1 MAAPGGRRARW
12 GVVLRSTWFKV
23 GATVAAAGALVGG
36 AFVAGG
42 YDVAQTKV
50 DDSAV
55 WALQTG
61 QGERYARVDT
71 ALGQLDTVK
80 GVTSPSDLVQANGR
94 VLLYSQNDT
103 KVASVNPAQPAA
115 YTAASTGFADTPPGT
130 LTVVHTGDFVGY
142 LTNTGAVYGSRVEDG
157 TKKSQPIAAPGSGGK
172 RTYSADTI
180 AIGTDG
186 VLYAYS
192 HTAKTVLRY
201 DIRTSKVLGTDAV
214 AGGPDRP
221 GATITAVG
229 DRWALLGAGSGSLWV
244 RGLAA
249 KLSTGLDSKAVLQ
262 QPSAA
267 KSVVLLASQSGLLAF
282 DVKDGRRTSPIGGQ
296 AGTPA
301 APVWQRSKV
310 YAAWVQ
316 QGSGPGALWTGRAD
330 LSGKITG
337 AVTDLDYD
345 SGGDASQELRQTATP
360 VFRGNGSSEILNDTT
375 SGWVWSV
382 PSGQIVQGSQNWN
395 LNENTQDLQND
406 TNSPSNRETNPVP
419 PTAVDDAFGVRAGAL
434 ASLPVMLNDYDAN
447 GDVLSIVPGSIT
459 GLDPAFGMASI
470 ASNAQTVTIQ
480 TAPGA
485 SGSATFQ
492 YTLTDGTASGGGL
505 KSQPATVTLTVSPP
519 SANSPPLW
527 CNGAAPCLYQWP
539 DGVSVAPGGTVEVPA
554 LRGWVDPDGDP
565 MFAESAASGPDY
577 TVSVSP
583 DGTVVFQAGQNEQP
597 GTVTVPVT
605 VSDIHGATA
614 EKDLHIDVTATPTL
628 QVENFGLMT
637 AEGVPLT
644 VNPASHIRGAKGTPT
659 IASAT
664 LATSNSASADSG
676 AAVAPDD
683 AAVSVDSSGST
694 FDFQA
699 SDPGSYPVTMTI
711 TDSATKAS
719 VTATVRITVV
729 DDKQPLLSTAPVTVF
744 VRPQTDTSV
753 DVFSAVQNP
762 TGHVLLLSGP
772 KPQPAP
778 GASLDVDVV
787 GQSQLRVRGTTG
799 SGAEGLLGTVD
810 YTVGDGTNAPDMTI
824 QGVATVYLLPDQPPT
839 RPVAIND
846 SVTVRAGAQVDIPV
860 LANDVG
866 SNGDIVELDPSS
878 IQDPSHQGLA
888 FAAGGVLRYLA
899 PATSPGSAPITLR
912 YSAYSAGNP
921 ALTSQATVSVT
932 VLAQGGDRPPQPQTL
947 TGRVAA
953 GASVRI
959 PFDPYGVDPDGDM
972 VALDRIM
979 SQPDSGTAQISAD
992 GTAIVFTSLA
1002 DSQGQQS
1009 FTYRVRDSAGE
1020 TGQATVMVGVLNAQT
1035 DPAPVTFSDYVQ
1047 VQAGEANQVVV
1058 QPTANDIDPTG
1069 GALTLVDVTPDAPKD
1084 SALYDLLEQNIKS
1097 QDASQVVIT
1106 STPVPRTLTYT
1117 YSVKN
1122 AQGDVSAG
1130 LIVVDVVNGHVPDYP
1145 VAIDTV
1151 VDAQNRGRL
1160 AQGIDVVHGKVS
1172 WGSGDIGGLK
1182 LSLYQKIDGVSAS
1195 GDTIKVSHVPES
1207 GLLVPFAL
1215 TGDDF
1220 TGQTATTYGFLR
1232 VPALADVILALKT
1245 NAKPLKVNEGGTA
1258 SVNLGDIVSTPPNSP
1273 LTAQSGSVKTTG
1285 AHKDAQCSIDSNNTL
1300 TYDAGDG
1307 APWTDACLAPVR
1319 IIGQPDYTMIAV
1331 PIQIIPKQPQPQL
1344 RPASLTASP
1353 GQVAIA
1359 FDLRQMTTWLGHSD
1373 LSGLK
1378 FQVAY
1383 HGQLFSLTQ
1392 TGQSIAVHASDTAQP
1407 GLEEVAEVTITGY
1420 SGVGTTADITLKV
1433 GPAPNTLPAG
1443 GSTSLSCSEAQGT
1456 SCSATVVGLSD
1467 EVNAYAST
1475 PLKVV
1480 SVAGS
1485 VDGCTGVTF
1494 TVASDRSI
1502 TAHWS
1507 QDAPGGTCTVPFV
1520 VQDAQGRR
1528 SGSGAGDGKL
1538 SFELKGYPAAP
1549 ASVAQVAYSADSV
1562 TLAVSPGNASSSY
1575 PALTGFKV
1583 YVDGN
1588 ASVTCDPTGACPPIK
1603 GLGNGDKHV
1612 FQVKS
1617 VNAVGESLTGVQ
1629 TVGWAFS
1636 QPVVSGV
1643 TATSVYDPN
1652 ITSAQ
1657 TGAFDVTIPNSDST
1671 ASSYRVEWSGNSQT
1685 VDAGSGPNV
1694 TVRLSAAAG
1703 APTNVTVTPVSEF
1716 VQPPGDKVG
1725 AVPATTPVT
1734 PAGSP
1739 LLNSVGGFSTTD
1751 SSITVSPAASGN
1763 PNGSSKSGAYLYF
1776 AVQPGFNP
1784 QCSNSGGD
1792 ANINYS
1798 PPGGDSDVEPSPTLN
1813 GLHQFERYEVF
1824 VCYTNQ
1830 FGVIQQDL
1838 GNTVVW
1844 DQSHAP
1850 VPSGCSY
1857 SIVRQGS
1864 GLPDYEYASNPS
1876 CTSGQRSG
1884 GYRLVITGDQTT
1896 FGSAPNLNAKYCD
1909 VTRTFCGASVAVT
1922 AADGSVPFQL
1932 KVTSITAQ
1940 QCTVSA
1946 SGPSSITVAP
1956 NSDNGVQQAGPN
1968 VTISSYEY
1976 TTDGTNWTSANDNG
1990 AAIPAGATAVRN
2002 IQYTLGFTVGGFD
2015 SYSGTAADD
2024 DPLTCTT
2031 D

>member
-1 MAAPGGRRARW
+1 M
-12 GVVLRSTWFKV
+12 LRSTWFKV
-23 GATVAAAGALVGG
+23 SAAVAATGALVAGG
-36 AFVAGG
+36 FVASG
-42 YDVAQTKV
+42 YDVVQTKV

-80 GVTSPSDLVQANGR
+80 NVTSPSDLVQANGR

-103 KVASVNPAQPAA
+103 KVAQVDPAQPAT
-115 YTAASTGFADTPPGT
+115 YTGASAGFADTPPGT
-130 LTVVHTGDFVGY
+130 VTVVHTGGYVGY

-157 TKKSQPIAAPGSGGK
+157 TKKSQPIAAPGSDGK
-172 RTYSADTI
+172 RIYSADTL

-192 HTAKTVLRY
+192 HTAHTVLRY
-201 DIRTSKVLGTDAV
+201 DIQTGRTLGADAV
-214 AGGPDRP
+214 PGGPDRP
-221 GATITAVG
+221 GATLTAVG
-229 DRWALLGAGSGSLWV
+229 GRWVLLGAGSGSLWV
-244 RGLAA
+244 RGRAS
-249 KLSTGLDSKAVLQ
+249 KLTTGLDGKAVLQ
-262 QPSAA
+262 QPSVA
-267 KSVVLLASQSGLLAF
+267 KGVVLLASQSGLLAF
-282 DVKDGRRTSPIGGQ
+282 DIKDGGLTKPVTGQ

-301 APVWQRSKV
+301 APVWQGSKV

-316 QGSGPGALWTGRAD
+316 QGNGPGVLWSGRSQLSGQVTGR
-330 LSGKITG
+330 
-337 AVTDLDYD
+337 VTDLDYGA
-345 SGGDASQELRQTATP
+345 SGGEPNALQQTATP
-360 VFRGNGSSEILNDTT
+360 VFRGSGSAEILNDTT

-382 PSGQIVQGSQNWN
+382 PSGKIVEGSQDWD
-395 LNENTQDLQND
+395 LNENTQTQPADA
-406 TNSPSNRETNPVP
+406 NSPSNRETNPLP

-434 ASLPVMLNDYDAN
+434 VSLPVMLNDYDAN
-447 GDVLSIVPGSIT
+447 GDVLSIVPGSLT
-459 GLDPAFGMASI
+459 GLDPGFGTAAIS
-470 ASNAQTVTIQ
+470 SDAQTVTVQVIPNAHG
-480 TAPGA
+480 T
-485 SGSATFQ
+485 ATFQ

-505 KSQPATVTLTVSPP
+505 KSAPATVTLTVSPP

-527 CNGAAPCLYQWP
+527 CNGYSPCLYQWP
-539 DGVSVAPGGTVEVPA
+539 DGVSVAPGGSVEVPV
-554 LRGWVDPDGDP
+554 LRGWVDPDGDA

-583 DGTVVFQAGQNEQP
+583 DGTVVFQAGQSEQP

-605 VSDIHGATA
+605 ISDIHGATA
-614 EKDLHIDVTATPTL
+614 EKDLRIDVTATPTL

-637 AEGVPLT
+637 AKDVPLT

-676 AAVAPDD
+676 ASVAPAD
-683 AAVSVDSSGST
+683 ATVSVDSSGST

-729 DDKQPLLSTAPVTVF
+729 DDDQPLLSTTPVTVF

-762 TGHVLLLSGP
+762 TGHVLLLSSP

-799 SGAEGLLGTVD
+799 TGAEGLLGTVD

-824 QGVATVYLLPDQPPT
+824 QGVATVYLLPDQPPS

-899 PATSPGSAPITLR
+899 PSTSPGSAPITLR

-921 ALTSQATVSVT
+921 SLTSQATVSVT

-959 PFDPYGVDPDGDM
+959 PFDPFGVDPDGDM
-972 VALDRIM
+972 VALDRIV
-979 SQPDSGTAQISAD
+979 SQPASGTAQISAD

-1047 VQAGEANQVVV
+1047 VQAGEGNQVIV
-1058 QPTANDIDPTG
+1058 QPTSNDVDPTG
-1069 GALTLVDVTPDAPKD
+1069 GALTLVDVTPDAQKG
-1084 SALYDLLEQNIKS
+1084 SALYDVLAQNIKS
-1097 QDASQVVIT
+1097 QDATQVVIT
-1106 STPVPRTLTYT
+1106 STAVPRTLTYT

-1130 LIVVDVVNGHVPDYP
+1130 LIVVDVVIGHVPDYP
-1145 VAIDTV
+1145 IAVDTV

-1182 LSLYQKIDGVSAS
+1182 LSLYQKVDGVSVS
-1195 GDTIKVSHVPES
+1195 GDTIKVSHVPAS
-1207 GLLVPFAL
+1207 GLLIPFAL
-1215 TGDDF
+1215 TGADF
-1220 TGQTATTYGFLR
+1220 TGQAATTYGFLR

-1245 NAKPLKVNEGGTA
+1245 NVKPLKVAEGGTA
-1258 SVNLGDIVSTPPNSP
+1258 SVDLGDIVSTPPGTA
-1273 LTAQSGSVKTTG
+1273 LTTQDGDVQTTK
-1285 AHKDAQCSIDSNNTL
+1285 ARKDASCSIDSSNTL

-1319 IIGQPDYTMIAV
+1319 LIGQSEYTMIAV
-1331 PIQIIPKQPQPQL
+1331 PIQVIPKQPLPQL

-1353 GQVAIA
+1353 GQAAVS
-1359 FDLRQMTTWLGHSD
+1359 FDLTQMTTWLGHSD
-1373 LSGLK
+1373 LSGLR

-1383 HGQLFSLTQ
+1383 HGQLFSVTQ
-1392 TGQSIAVHASDTAQP
+1392 NGQSISVHANDTAQP
-1407 GLEEVAEVTITGY
+1407 GLEEVVQVTIAGY

-1456 SCSATVVGLSD
+1456 SCSASVVGLSD
-1467 EVNAYAST
+1467 EVNAYSST

-1480 SVAGS
+1480 SVAGA

-1494 TVASDRSI
+1494 SVASDRSV

-1507 QDAPGGTCTVPFV
+1507 PDAPGGTCTVPFV

-1549 ASVAQVAYSADSV
+1549 ASVAQVAYAADSV

-1583 YVDGN
+1583 YVDGS
-1588 ASVTCDPTGACPPIK
+1588 ASVSCDASGACPPVK
-1603 GLGNGDKHV
+1603 GLRNGDKHT
-1612 FQVKS
+1612 FLVKA

-1629 TVGWAFS
+1629 TIGWAFS
-1636 QPVVSGV
+1636 QPVVQGV
-1643 TATSVYDPN
+1643 TATPVYDSN
-1652 ITSAQ
+1652 ITSPT

-1671 ASSYRVEWSGNSQT
+1671 ASSYKVEWSGNAQT
-1685 VDAGSGPNV
+1685 VNAGSGANV
-1694 TVRLSAAAG
+1694 TLRLSAAAG
-1703 APTNVTVTPVSEF
+1703 SPTNVTVTPVSEF
-1716 VQPPGDKVG
+1716 TQPPGDKVG
-1725 AVPATTPVT
+1725 AVPDSTPVT

-1739 LLNSVGGFSTTD
+1739 LLNSVGGLSTTD

-1763 PNGSSKSGAYLYF
+1763 PNGSAKSGAYLYF
-1776 AVQPGFNP
+1776 AVQPGGNP
-1784 QCSNSGGD
+1784 QCSNAGGSASID
-1792 ANINYS
+1792 YS
-1798 PPGGDSDVEPSPTLN
+1798 QPGSDSDVSSTPTLD
-1813 GLHQFERYEVF
+1813 GLNQFERYEVF

-1830 FGVIQQDL
+1830 YGVIQQDL
-1838 GNTVVW
+1838 GSAVVW

-1857 SIVRQGS
+1857 NITSRGG
-1864 GLPDYEYASNPS
+1864 GLPDYEFAGDPS

-1884 GYRLVITGDQTT
+1884 GYRLVVTGDQTT
-1896 FGSAPNLNAKYCD
+1896 FGSAPDLSAKYCD
-1909 VTRTFCGASVAVT
+1909 VTHTFCGASVSVARAPGSAPFQLQVTSVTASCTSSTDAPGTIAVVPSGAGVAQAGPTVTVSSYTAT
-1922 AADGSVPFQL
+1922 AADG
-1932 KVTSITAQ
+1932 TT
-1940 QCTVSA
+1940 TDVSDG
-1946 SGPSSITVAP
+1946 SPP
-1956 NSDNGVQQAGPN
+1956 PAGT
-1968 VTISSYEY
+1968 VTISNVLYTITWGVSGFASY
-1976 TTDGTNWTSANDNG
+1976 TPDNPIQTS
-1990 AAIPAGATAVRN
+1990 
-2002 IQYTLGFTVGGFD
+2002 
-2015 SYSGTAADD
+2015 
-2024 DPLTCTT
+2024 PLTCDTAN
-2031 D
+2031 